1 MNKTT
6 QAKLSVTTA
15 MFIYGTIGIFVRYIP
30 LPSAVTA
37 MSRGLIGAPFL
48 LLVLLL
54 KRQKLNGEIIR
65 RNLPALFVL
74 GIMLGTNWI
83 LLFEAYRFTTVATA
97 TLCYYFAPII
107 LVAASPFVFKEK
119 MTVKKLLCIF
129 AALVGMC
136 FVSGVAENG
145 IPSIAE
151 LKGVLLAVGA
161 AVLYASIVML
171 NKKVTGIPAYDKT
184 IMQLA
189 ISALVLIP
197 YNALSGNFS
206 GLSLSP
212 FVVFMLIFVGIV
224 HTGIAYYL
232 YFGSMEALHSQTLAI
247 LSYIDP
253 VVAVILSA
261 LILKESMTPLH
272 ILGAVLILGA
282 ALVSEMPEKT
292 NK

>member
-6 QAKLSVTTA
+6 TAKLSVTTA

-30 LPSAVTA
+30 LPSAVIA
-37 MSRGLIGAPFL
+37 MSRGMIGAPFL
-48 LLVLLL
+48 CLVLLL
-54 KRQKLNGEIIR
+54 KRQKLNKGIISK
-65 RNLPALFVL
+65 NLPALFVL
-74 GIMLGTNWI
+74 GTLLGANWI

-107 LVAASPFVFKEK
+107 LVAASPIVFKER
-119 MTVKKLLCIF
+119 MTGKKLLCIL
-129 AALVGMC
+129 AALVGMY

-151 LKGVLLAVGA
+151 LKGVLLAMGA
-161 AVLYASIVML
+161 AVLYASVVML
-171 NKKVTGIPAYDKT
+171 NKKVTGIPPYDKT

-189 ISALVLIP
+189 FSSIALIP

-206 GLSLSP
+206 NLSFSP
-212 FVVFMLIFVGIV
+212 FIIFMLIFVGIV

-261 LILKESMTPLH
+261 LILRESMSPLH

-282 ALVSEMPEKT
+282 ALVSELPERK
-292 NK
+292 KE